1 MITAHK
7 FTSVACS
14 PLTRAMETKNIV
26 LVENPYNLFI
36 SAGFKENEPAA
47 RLLLEPKDN
56 PSEDEENLVKNFINT
71 VKTST
76 EVALQMLSPILI
88 IAHLGTF
95 LALKKIYQIKDDN
108 MLDNCQLVRF
118 SSNKEDIWE
127 IAYNVEKP
135 THNFNLL

>member
-1 MITAHK
+1 
-7 FTSVACS
+7 
-14 PLTRAMETKNIV
+14 METKNIV